1 MNSNM
6 EKKQYKISVIVP
18 VYNTEQYL
26 EQCID
31 SIILQSYKNIELI
44 LADDGSTDNSA
55 AICDRY
61 AGQDDRIRVIHKKN
75 EGPTMACAAGI
86 KIAKGRYFMF
96 VDSDDYLDVK
106 TLEQMS
112 RHLNGTKGEVVC
124 CNHILEK
131 QRATIQVSAQAKP
144 GVYEGQ
150 RLQKEIKDKLF
161 GNEERLITASRC
173 MKLCERSIF
182 DGNEK
187 YYDPSV
193 RMGDDLHMM
202 FPALL
207 NSQRIVIMK
216 DAFYYHYRYVENS
229 LVHKYDEAAME
240 NLNAWYRSLQRVA
253 EDKKVPDGKKMADR
267 EYCYMLIYVMKN
279 ELRNPDKD
287 YVSKIREIFCDQK
300 LRERIWNTPITVKA
314 RSSQLLYLGMRYPE
328 KALLRILRFIIKMY
342 DRKSAKQKV

>member
-6 EKKQYKISVIVP
+6 EKKQYKISVIVA
-18 VYNTEQYL
+18 VYNAEQYL

-44 LADDGSTDNSA
+44 LVDDGSTDNSA

-61 AGQDDRIRVIHKKN
+61 ADQDDRIRVIHKKN
-75 EGPTMACAAGI
+75 EGPTMTCVAGMEA
-86 KIAKGRYFMF
+86 AKGKYFMF
-96 VDSDDYLDVK
+96 VDSDDYVDVK
-106 TLEQMS
+106 MLEEMS

-131 QRATIQVSAQAKP
+131 QHKTMPVAALAKP

-161 GNEERLITASRC
+161 GSENRLIPTSRC

-182 DGNEK
+182 EGNEK

-193 RMGDDLHMM
+193 RMGEDFHMM
-202 FPALL
+202 VPALL
-207 NSQRIVIMK
+207 NSRRIVIMK
-216 DAFYYHYRYVENS
+216 DAYFYHYRYVGDS
-229 LVHKYDEAAME
+229 MVHKYDEAAMKG
-240 NLNAWYRSLQRVA
+240 LNALYRSLQRVA
-253 EDKKVPDGKKMADR
+253 EDKKVPNGKQMADR
-267 EYCYMLIYVMKN
+267 EYCYMLMYVMKN

-287 YVSKIREIFCDQK
+287 YAVKIRKIFCDQK
-300 LRERIWNTPITVKA
+300 LRECIWNTPVTVKSRA
-314 RSSQLLYLGMRYPE
+314 SQLLYLGMRYPE
-328 KALLRILRFIIKMY
+328 KALLRILRLIIKMY
-342 DRKSAKQKV
+342 DKKSA